1 MAGQYSTFSLWHGSA
16 FPGGSAQVTRSRF
29 RARPEEAGTAE
40 GSGAWVADTLP
51 VAPGEVAVHS
61 NEG

>member
-1 MAGQYSTFSLWHGSA
+1 M
-16 FPGGSAQVTRSRF
+16 TRSRF
-29 RARPEEAGTAE
+29 RARPEQAGAAE

-51 VAPGEVAVHS
+51 VAPGEVAAQS

>member
-1 MAGQYSTFSLWHGSA
+1 M
-16 FPGGSAQVTRSRF
+16 TRSRF

-51 VAPGEVAVHS
+51 VAPGEVTAQS
-61 NEG
+61 NEGGANPSTN